1 MREESK
7 LTWYIKWAATL
18 FIIAGVVCRAA
29 GPEYQLYD
37 IIFGLIGT
45 VLWTYVG
52 LVWRDRALII
62 LNSVMNVILLIGLLK
77 AIA

>member
-7 LTWYIKWAATL
+7 LTWCIKWAATL
-18 FIIAGVVCRAA
+18 FIILGVVFRAA
-29 GPEYQLYD
+29 GPQYQLYD
-37 IIFGLIGT
+37 IVAGLIGT
-45 VLWTYVG
+45 ILWTYVG
-52 LVWRDRALII
+52 LAWRDRAIII